1 MGRFMG
7 LGSADCFLLASMAYD
22 RHAAICHP
30 LQYPIIMPR
39 TLCAHL
45 VVASV
50 VLGLCLSFQLV
61 AFVFSLP
68 FCPARGIQ
76 HFYCDVPPVMCLVCA
91 QSHRHEQSVLVVAT
105 LAIAVPFLLITA
117 SYASIVAAVFQA
129 HSAVGLRRTRGP
141 DPSSKA
147 TLWVKAQHEG
157 ALPPPCIV
165 RKDPRVPHTARRGA

>member
-1 MGRFMG
+1 MFKLVLEKAEEPEIMPLGSRNRLHCCGGAHLLANILRSEKTITLLGCTTQMGLFMG

-68 FCPARGIQ
+68 FCPARVQ
-76 HFYCDVPPVMCLVCA
+76 NHC
-91 QSHRHEQSVLVVAT
+91 R
-105 LAIAVPFLLITA
+105 
-117 SYASIVAAVFQA
+117 
-129 HSAVGLRRTRGP
+129 
-141 DPSSKA
+141 
-147 TLWVKAQHEG
+147 W
-157 ALPPPCIV
+157 
-165 RKDPRVPHTARRGA
+165 